1 MSKEKKGDEVKIME
15 KRKRYLDEEIH
26 LFRGVM
32 SFNSM
37 TVLSPFAKST
47 AILSGDLMFRS
58 FPYLDEGRIA
68 ELYMLNS
75 KSTRHQLN
83 DLIGVNLYKSPLAL
97 ASQIKNEERIVDE
110 DRVIQLPPPRD
121 VKERLDR
128 IIQHRRS
135 VRKWAD
141 IPVPLQLLSTLLH
154 NGAGTTGELRVTGL
168 ASEFFAPLR
177 IHLRAAPSGGALYP
191 ISLYLIANKVKELAP
206 GIYKYDSPHHRLIIV
221 KEGLDIDELRK
232 CFSVSEDTLNV
243 REAAFIIVMV
253 ADLWKTMRKY
263 GNRGLRYIFIEAGEI
278 GENIHLTATGLRL
291 GTVDVAGYYDP
302 ELEEFLGIDGI
313 TQHVII
319 TILGGVPEQ

>member
-1 MSKEKKGDEVKIME
+1 MSKKDKNTAKIMQ

-37 TVLSPFAKST
+37 TVLSPYAKST
-47 AILSGDLMFRS
+47 AIVSGDLMFRS

-97 ASQIKNEERIVDE
+97 VSQIKNEERILDE
-110 DRVIQLPPPRD
+110 DRVINLPDPKEIKEQLS
-121 VKERLDR
+121 R
-128 IIQHRRS
+128 IIRHRRS
-135 VRKWAD
+135 IRKWAD
-141 IPVPLQLLSTLLH
+141 IPVPLDYLATLLH
-154 NGAGTTGELRVTGL
+154 HGSGTTGELRVTGIT
-168 ASEFFAPLR
+168 SQFFSPLR
-177 IHLRAAPSGGALYP
+177 AQLRAAPSGGALYP
-191 ISLYLIANKVKELAP
+191 IRLYVIARNVKNLNS
-206 GIYKYDSPHHRLIIV
+206 GIYYYSPPRHCLVMV
-221 KEGLDIDELRK
+221 KKGLDVEELRQ

-253 ADLWKTMRKY
+253 ANLWKTMRKY

-278 GENIHLTATGLRL
+278 GENIHLAATGLRL

-313 TQHVII
+313 TEHVII
-319 TILGGVPEQ
+319 TILGGVPDQ

>member
-1 MSKEKKGDEVKIME
+1 MENKKQDLEIVKQ
-15 KRKRYLDEEIH
+15 KRKRYLEEEIH

-37 TVLSPFAKST
+37 AVMSPYAKST
-47 AILSGDLMFRS
+47 AIVSGDLMFRS
-58 FPYLDEGRIA
+58 FPYLDESRIA

-97 ASQIKNEERIVDE
+97 ASQIKNEERLLDE
-110 DRVIQLPPPRD
+110 ARVIELPKPREIKERVDRV
-121 VKERLDR
+121 
-128 IIQHRRS
+128 IQHRRS
-135 VRKWAD
+135 IRKWAD
-141 IPVPLQLLSTLLH
+141 IPVPLEYLATLLYH
-154 NGAGTTGELRVTGL
+154 GNGITGELRITGM

-177 IHLRAAPSGGALYP
+177 AQLRAAPSGGALYP
-191 ISLYLIANKVKELAP
+191 ITLYVIAQNMKDLNPGLYYYNPPRHCLVTVK
-206 GIYKYDSPHHRLIIV
+206 D
-221 KEGLDIDELRK
+221 GLNVEELRR

-253 ADLWKTMRKY
+253 ANLWKTLRKY

-278 GENIHLTATGLRL
+278 GENIHLAATGLRL

-302 ELEEFLGIDGI
+302 DMEEFLGIDGI
-313 TQHVII
+313 TEHVVI
-319 TILGGVPEQ
+319 TILGGVPKE